1 MCLRTAQSQWEIA
14 NQFYI
19 DQSTVSRYSQYVQRF
34 LTLFPSSPIYV
45 SKRIKKC
52 NTLREL
58 QVWIQDRTI
67 MFDGTHVKIHSPIDE
82 VLNKVYKSG
91 KKRTHTVNTLVAATS
106 ERLIISVSKT
116 FPGSQHDIAILKN
129 LKLDLGKWTKMMKDP
144 NTPPSQRITALVDA
158 GFYGIRDIFPGMK
171 IYLPHKKPKK
181 GKLTNIQKRRN
192 RFLSSLRSPIEH
204 TIGAI
209 KKFKR
214 VVVPCAE
221 DDEKFNQRFV
231 SAAALNNLIVLWD
244 KDNDKPTA
252 RLEELVDM
260 WKSSIKQIAMKN
272 NE

>member
-1 MCLRTAQSQWEIA
+1 
-14 NQFYI
+14 
-19 DQSTVSRYSQYVQRF
+19 
-34 LTLFPSSPIYV
+34 
-45 SKRIKKC
+45 
-52 NTLREL
+52 
-58 QVWIQDRTI
+58 

-82 VLNKVYKSG
+82 VLNKLYKSG
-91 KKRTHTVNTLVAATS
+91 KKLMHTVNTLVAATS

-116 FPGSQHDIAILKN
+116 FPGSQHDITILKN

-144 NTPPSQRITALVDA
+144 NTPLSQRIIALVDA

-171 IYLPHKKPKK
+171 IYLPDKKPKK

-192 RFLSSLRSPIEH
+192 RFLSSLCSPIEH

-272 NE
+272 